1 MTIPNAFPDYFRH
14 FTVKEGQVHHDHQTL
29 IFTFIHAKQAR
40 SFVVDN
46 ILQEQPQFSWS
57 WFWQVC
63 LLDVS
68 SVSSKGMKDDSLWL
82 NQGSCNHWKLLN
94 IYI

>member
-46 ILQEQPQFSWS
+46 ILQEQPQFS
-57 WFWQVC
+57 
-63 LLDVS
+63 
-68 SVSSKGMKDDSLWL
+68 
-82 NQGSCNHWKLLN
+82 
-94 IYI
+94 